1 MISISGWIKRSS
13 RLAVKGRGIGLASYR
28 SVLVLRLSEVRGEL
42 ARSLIIRSVR
52 KERVSP
58 DLFNQMFNHDDSG
71 SLVSTCHKKEKL
83 CWLIS

>member
-13 RLAVKGRGIGLASYR
+13 RLVAKGRGIGLASYR
-28 SVLVLRLSEVRGEL
+28 SVLVLRLSEL

>member
-28 SVLVLRLSEVRGEL
+28 SVLVLRLSEL

-71 SLVSTCHKKEKL
+71 SLVSTSHKKEKL